1 MVVANFHHRGCF
13 WLLLSNK
20 SNSVSKIFERRLHC
34 FRYLL
39 CRQKVAPK
47 TLRNRRT
54 KHEQRPLADYA
65 VQEGGKQKVK
75 ARISGE
81 RAIFA

>member
-20 SNSVSKIFERRLHC
+20 SNSVSKIFDRSLQC

-39 CRQKVAPK
+39 CRQKVALK
-47 TLRNRRT
+47 ALRNRRT
-54 KHEQRPLADYA
+54 KHEQRALADYA

-75 ARISGE
+75 ARISGSSV
-81 RAIFA
+81 IFT

>member
-1 MVVANFHHRGCF
+1 MGTFCSQNRVVAHFELLADVRLTHFHHRGCF

-20 SNSVSKIFERRLHC
+20 SNSVSKIFERSLQC

-47 TLRNRRT
+47 TLR
-54 KHEQRPLADYA
+54 
-65 VQEGGKQKVK
+65 K
-75 ARISGE
+75 ARISGSSV
-81 RAIFA
+81 IFA